1 MINNG
6 MPYRAVKRSLVCLSL
21 AYAGLASASTYEIS
35 VVAGGAGP
43 NDHYRTDAIEMAAN
57 ILMQEADAIG
67 EELTITVNKRNYADW
82 DSFKQA
88 VTLASESGSAPDI
101 VVTGHVDIAP
111 WAQSGLISPVEDYV
125 DMDAWPLNNLYPNLV
140 EMSSFN
146 GMVYGIPQDSEA
158 RPFFAWKEYLK
169 DIGYDDA
176 AIEAMPDRIESGEYT
191 LYDML
196 DDAKKAQD
204 KGLVAKGYGFYPRV
218 TNGPDFWQFYTSFG
232 GELQD
237 EETGRLIFDKTAM
250 EKTYQFFID
259 AVEMGVTRRNHIG
272 TPWDQWYAEVAEGK
286 AAFWHGGTWHYSRYT
301 ETEGLDDFFGN
312 VQFSL
317 IPTGSA
323 EDKDNANTLTH
334 PVVYLVTQQDNVEKM
349 EVAAR
354 LIKIA
359 SEPRINTLHAIKS
372 SHLGISPEQMNIGLY
387 SNDRWAMEATDRLL
401 PHASSMPNNADFGS
415 FWNIYW
421 KGLEASWTGQKTA
434 KQAVADA
441 EQELRGT
448 LGNGVIIL

>member
-1 MINNG
+1 MTTGANKG
-6 MPYRAVKRSLVCLSL
+6 SWKKHLLHLSIVL
-21 AYAGLASASTYEIS
+21 AGAANAADYEIS

-43 NDHYRTDAIEMAAN
+43 NDHYRTDAIEMAAS
-57 ILMQEADAIG
+57 ILMQEADAAG
-67 EELTITVNKRNYADW
+67 EELNIKVNKRSYADW

-88 VTLASESGSAPDI
+88 VTLAAESGSAPDI

-111 WAQSGLISPVEDYV
+111 WAQSGLIAPVEDYV

-140 EMSSFN
+140 EISSFN
-146 GMVYGIPQDSEA
+146 GMIYGIPQDSEA
-158 RPFFAWKEYLK
+158 RPFFAWKQYLAQ
-169 DIGYDDA
+169 IGYDQQ
-176 AIEAMPDRIESGEYT
+176 AIDTLPDRIESGEYT

-196 DDAKKAQD
+196 EDAKKAQD
-204 KGLVAKGYGFYPRV
+204 EGLVAKGYGFYPRV

-237 EETGRLIFDKTAM
+237 PETGRLIFDKAAM
-250 EKTYQFFID
+250 EKTFQFFAD
-259 AVEMGVTRRNHIG
+259 AVEMGVTRRNHLG
-272 TPWDQWYAEVAEGK
+272 TPWDQWYAEVASGK

-301 ETEGLDDFFGN
+301 EAEGLDDFFGN
-312 VQFSL
+312 VQFGL
-317 IPTGSA
+317 IPTG
-323 EDKDNANTLTH
+323 DKEASSHANTLTH
-334 PVVYLVTQQDNVEKM
+334 PVVYLITQQDNEDKM
-349 EVAAR
+349 EVAAK

-387 SNDRWAMEATDRLL
+387 NNDRWAMEATERLL
-401 PHASSMPNNADFGS
+401 PHANSMPNNADFGA

-421 KGLEASWTGQKTA
+421 KGLEAAWTGQKTP

-441 EQELRGT
+441 ETELRGT
-448 LGNGVIIL
+448 LGNGVIIQ